1 MNDLSDTASIFRQHR
16 DKVYRLALTIT
27 RNEKDAEDV
36 LQNSFIKI
44 IKNLQYFRNQSKL
57 STWIYRIAYNEALMY
72 LRKKRNQARL
82 AGSLKQAA
90 QKLTADL
97 FVNWHR
103 LPDKSLLDAELKQ
116 RIDRAL
122 KAMPIKYRMPL
133 LLANVERLPLKDSA
147 AVMGLKLN
155 SLKTR
160 LHRANLLVKKDL
172 TAYFQDKEQ
181 REVKE
186 DKKCG
191 AWTGFFYDY
200 AHGLMDNRRSQLF
213 KEHIRDCPGCNG
225 FLDTYGQAIKV
236 TGALACHDLP
246 QELKKRIETFLSLGH
261 LKQKSRKESDNG

>member
-1 MNDLSDTASIFRQHR
+1 MT
-16 DKVYRLALTIT
+16 RLALLRPSRPLQRRETAALALFALIALAQGWTGAAIT
-27 RNEKDAEDV
+27 HVLPFVQDDYALSDAEVFD
-36 LQNSFIKI
+36 
-44 IKNLQYFRNQSKL
+44 
-57 STWIYRIAYNEALMY
+57 LMTVI
-72 LRKKRNQARL
+72 RV
-82 AGSLKQAA
+82 
-90 QKLTADL
+90 T
-97 FVNWHR
+97 
-103 LPDKSLLDAELKQ
+103 SLLAIAFSWWGDH
-116 RIDRAL
+116 RGR
-122 KAMPIKYRMPL
+122 RMPL